1 MNRRMNRLG
10 ARRAQVLFVLPLM
23 ALLAACPGDKKP
35 APAQTAQVDTTPVN
49 LDSLQTAIPPAA
61 PDTFKPIPKPV
72 VRQPRVAQ
80 LPPNAP
86 PALMEVVSRQQSF
99 TRFCYQEFGQKADP
113 TLAGGV
119 SVVVTVG
126 SAGVTAASV
135 AADSWTSSAGKAVN
149 RCINERAAQA
159 WKLEPGVVRAG
170 RYLVP
175 LRFAPA

>member
-1 MNRRMNRLG
+1 MIRRMNRRV
-10 ARRAQVLFVLPLM
+10 RRFAWVPLVLVFTV
-23 ALLAACPGDKKP
+23 ALAACPGDKP
-35 APAQTAQVDTTPVN
+35 PPPQATQLDTTPVN
-49 LDSLQTAIPPAA
+49 LDSVQAAIPPAA
-61 PDTFKPIPKPV
+61 PDTFKPIPKP
-72 VRQPRVAQ
+72 QPRRVAQ

-126 SAGVTAASV
+126 SGGVTAASV
-135 AADSWTSSAGKAVN
+135 AADSWTSAAGKAVN
-149 RCINERAAQA
+149 QCINERAAQA
-159 WKLEPGVVRAG
+159 WKLEPGVVRSG

>member
-1 MNRRMNRLG
+1 MNRRLNRL
-10 ARRAQVLFVLPLM
+10 ARRFVWVPLVLLFTV
-23 ALLAACPGDKKP
+23 ALAACPGDKQP
-35 APAQTAQVDTTPVN
+35 PPQQTAQVDTTPMN

-61 PDTFKPIPKPV
+61 PDTFKPVPKP
-72 VRQPRVAQ
+72 QPRRTAQ
-80 LPPNAP
+80 LPPSAP
-86 PALMEVVSRQQSF
+86 PALMEVVTRQQSF

-119 SVVVTVG
+119 SIVVTVG
-126 SAGVTAASV
+126 SGGVTAASV

-149 RCINERAAQA
+149 QCINERAAQA